1 MSQFEFLKPILALAQ
16 ESVACYRRRTMS
28 IFGSGSGYSGQ
39 RRGWGGGGLRIIIG
53 IIIVLVGVIGYY
65 SKTSVNPATGEK
77 QHVGNI
83 TPDQESQLGLQA
95 APEMSAQMGGEES
108 PQSPDSQTVERVG
121 QNLVSHSVASKSPYK
136 YDFHLLRDPNTVNA
150 FALPGGQVFITR
162 ALYDKLSDEAMLSGV
177 LGHEIGH
184 VVDRHSAQQMAK
196 GQLGQMVVSGVAVAT
211 SDRDHPYAGA
221 MIASLVNHT
230 IQLRHSRQDE
240 SQADELGLRIMTESG
255 FDPRAMIDVMK
266 VLQESSGGR
275 KQPEF
280 LSTHPDPGNRI
291 EAIEQWL
298 KEHPDQAKTMTRGR
312 PLR

>member
-1 MSQFEFLKPILALAQ
+1 
-16 ESVACYRRRTMS
+16 
-28 IFGSGSGYSGQ
+28 
-39 RRGWGGGGLRIIIG
+39 
-53 IIIVLVGVIGYY
+53 
-65 SKTSVNPATGEK
+65 
-77 QHVGNI
+77 
-83 TPDQESQLGLQA
+83 
-95 APEMSAQMGGEES
+95 
-108 PQSPDSQTVERVG
+108 
-121 QNLVSHSVASKSPYK
+121 
-136 YDFHLLRDPNTVNA
+136 
-150 FALPGGQVFITR
+150 
-162 ALYDKLSDEAMLSGV
+162 
-177 LGHEIGH
+177 
-184 VVDRHSAQQMAK
+184 
-196 GQLGQMVVSGVAVAT
+196 MVVSGVAVAT

-221 MIASLVNHT
+221 MIASLVNNT